1 MSDPLKAVREAL
13 ANPVEPP
20 ITGDQGGDGGPDE
33 GGSDTGG
40 PDNGRPI
47 RALPDGCPV
56 VPVGTEDG
64 LFYFLTALGELR
76 ALKPDQVAN
85 RHIVAMFAPDSQYL
99 LEEWPRRRLVA
110 TLDPDG
116 KKMEDADGNTV
127 MEWITTGWHSED
139 VSNLLMD
146 VCARQGVW
154 NARERVRGMGSWL
167 GDDGSLIIHAGSHVL
182 VNGHWQR
189 PGMYDGMVYPTAP
202 AVPRPAPETLRA
214 VDVAP
219 GLAVQLKQRGIE
231 VAEDITAGRM
241 LLELFKLWNWA
252 RPGTDPI
259 LLLGWN
265 IAGIMGSANPYRPQA
280 WITGDK
286 ATGKSALQAI
296 VGMLHGRGL
305 LQSPDASEAAIRQL
319 LGQKSLPVAIDEAE
333 AEEDNR
339 KMLALVKLARLAAS
353 SQGNIVR
360 GGADHQAHEFR
371 ATTCFLFSSILVP
384 PIPPQDKSRLSV
396 LELGELPAGSREPR
410 IDKREVEAL
419 GAQIRRQIAD
429 RWQHWP
435 SVLEAYRDAM
445 IDFGHHGGRIADQ
458 FGTLLAAAHIVLSD
472 GPPDLEELHDWGQ
485 LLSIDNLAEASD
497 NADDATRCGYHLLTS
512 PVQLAGHGAPRLV
525 SDWLGDA
532 TEPNLQHPGSH
543 EFMEANDKRKAA
555 DQMLGKMGMRIF
567 VGGATRKGQEKAPN
581 KPVPGREYVAV
592 ASNHQALARIFD
604 QSRWNRGVW
613 SQSLGR
619 VAGAIKNYP
628 IRISKVNMKATL
640 VPIDALVDHSS
651 EDETEEKENAE

>member
-1 MSDPLKAVREAL
+1 MNDPLKGVRDAL
-13 ANPVEPP
+13 HNPVEPP
-20 ITGDQGGDGGPDE
+20 VSADYPGDDRHHGPNE
-33 GGSDTGG
+33 
-40 PDNGRPI
+40 GRPM
-47 RALPDGCPV
+47 RVLPDGCPV
-56 VPVGTEDG
+56 IPVGTEDG

-76 ALKPDQVAN
+76 GLKPDQVAN

-99 LEEWPRRRLVA
+99 LEQWPRRKQVA
-110 TLDPDG
+110 VTDENGD
-116 KKMEDADGNTV
+116 KVEDDKGNV
-127 MEWITTGWHSED
+127 VKEWITTGWHSED

-146 VCARQGVW
+146 VAARQGVW
-154 NARERVRGMGSWL
+154 NARERVRGKGSWL

-182 VNGHWQR
+182 TNGIWQR
-189 PGMYDGMVYPTAP
+189 PGLYDKMVYPSATP
-202 AVPRPAPETLRA
+202 VPRPAAEVMRA
-214 VDVAP
+214 IDIAP
-219 GLAVQLKQRGIE
+219 GLAVQLKQRGVE
-231 VAEDITAGRM
+231 VAENITAGQM

-252 RPGTDPI
+252 RPFIDPM

-265 IAGIMGSANPYRPQA
+265 IAGIMGSANPYRPLA

-286 ATGKSALQAI
+286 ATGKSALQMV
-296 VGMLHGRGL
+296 VGMFHGGGL
-305 LQSPDASEAAIRQL
+305 LQTPDASEAAIRQL
-319 LGQKSLPVAIDEAE
+319 LGQQSLPVAIDEAE

-371 ATTCFLFSSILVP
+371 ATSCFLFSSILVP

-410 IDKREVEAL
+410 IDKREIEAL
-419 GAQIRRQIAD
+419 GAQIRRQIVD

-435 SVLEAYRDAM
+435 DVLEAYRDAM
-445 IDFGHHGGRIADQ
+445 IDFGKHGGRIADQ
-458 FGTLLAAAHIVLSD
+458 FGTLLAAAHLVLSD

-485 LLSIDNLAEASD
+485 LLSIDHLAEASD

-532 TEPNLQHPGSH
+532 TEPNPWLPGD
-543 EFMEANDKRKAA
+543 MQWQEAQDKRASA
-555 DQMLGKMGMRIF
+555 ERMLGKVGMRIF
-567 VGGATRKGQEKAPN
+567 VGAAGGSDGPN
-581 KPVPGREYVAV
+581 KPMPGREYVAV
-592 ASNHQALARIFD
+592 ASNHQGLAKIFD

-619 VAGAIKNYP
+619 VQGAVKNYP
-628 IRISKVNMKATL
+628 IRIAKVNMKATL
-640 VPIDALVDHSS
+640 VPISALIDHSLES
-651 EDETEEKENAE
+651 EKEKETENG